1 MSKNKDIILW
11 TILAAV
17 TTALI
22 ITVVM
27 FWGTIKSSFGGSS
40 VPANVRSEDM
50 TALLQQK
57 EIDEDMLASYSVTWE
72 ATLHATIEESKK
84 QNTDLAAADLK
95 AEVEKAAAVVEK
107 LNSLANLVKGD
118 NHTIINTATMKA
130 QSDIE
135 SAQRF
140 ISSRSTGEVAK
151 TAAPSTTSA
160 PSTGQYVTITGNA
173 VRLRVGPGFGYGVYT
188 HVNKGKTIP
197 YVSTAGD
204 WYCVNYGGRTLYV
217 SNQFAYVSGSS
228 SSSSSSSVSS
238 SSSSSSGTYVVIN
251 GNGVRLRTG
260 PGEGYGIYTQLNR
273 GARIPYVSTSGD
285 WYCVNYNGRTLY
297 VSAIYSYLN

>member
-1 MSKNKDIILW
+1 MNKNKDIILW
-11 TILAAV
+11 AILAAV
-17 TTALI
+17 TTALV

-50 TALLQQK
+50 TSLLQQQ
-57 EIDEDMLASYSVTWE
+57 EIDEDKLASYSVSWE
-72 ATLHATIEESKK
+72 ATLHSTVEEAKK

-95 AEVEKAAAVVEK
+95 SEVEKATDVVEK
-107 LNSLANLVKGD
+107 LNALSDLVKGD

-140 ISSRSTGEVAK
+140 IDAHSSNEVAK
-151 TAAPSTTSA
+151 SAAPTTSSA
-160 PSTGQYVTITGNA
+160 SVPSTGQYVTITGNA

-197 YVSTAGD
+197 YVSTSGD

-228 SSSSSSSVSS
+228 SSSA